1 VKYSRRALQRHH
13 KREVLM
19 RALKRMDAILQGFK
33 ANAKKR
39 VAGYW
44 GTLGIDFHAT

>member
-19 RALKRMDAILQGFK
+19 RMDAVLSGFK

-44 GTLGIDFHAT
+44 GTVGIDFHAT